1 MPLSPRRIS
10 PASPEKK
17 YKRNKTRRNEQGQKG
32 QFTRCH
38 FRADILQVYKFWTQ
52 MILAGNQSKQI
63 KEEQGLHIYLER
75 KIWRSPAIE
84 FPNEICV
91 ILHDRQRHW
100 CLK

>member
-1 MPLSPRRIS
+1 
-10 PASPEKK
+10 
-17 YKRNKTRRNEQGQKG
+17 
-32 QFTRCH
+32 
-38 FRADILQVYKFWTQ
+38 

-75 KIWRSPAIE
+75 KIWRSPATE